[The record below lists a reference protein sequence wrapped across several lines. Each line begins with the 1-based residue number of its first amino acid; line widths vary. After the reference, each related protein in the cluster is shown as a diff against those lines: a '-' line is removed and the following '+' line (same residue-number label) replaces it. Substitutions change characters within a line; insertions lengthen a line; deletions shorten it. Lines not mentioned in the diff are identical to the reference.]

1 MEVSS
6 AQQHRGQQ
14 GGQQGSAEKASLNSP
29 KKKVLSAKEIHEFLP
44 AALEV
49 EQTPASSMGQTI
61 IWAIVLLFG
70 IAAAW
75 SWFGKVDIV
84 AVASGKVIPSE
95 RVKQIQPIETGSIK
109 AIYVEEGQYVNQGDP
124 LVDLDNTLHQAD
136 SRRLDTEL
144 QQRQLESLR
153 MAVFEQ
159 WLAAKEKS
167 TESPPLNIDA
177 VSHPQANIQRQQYL
191 LNQQVAEIHARLQ
204 NLNNEIRRQ
213 QAEQR
218 MADAEIAKKQRI
230 IPVLKQRV
238 DALDRLQQKKYGSR
252 LQYLELQQEL
262 IEEEQ
267 DLLVQ
272 QARLN
277 QLKAS
282 VAATR
287 AQITTLISEQRKN
300 NLAQK
305 QDIDLQIASLQQEL
319 IKARQRA
326 NQQRLTAPIS
336 GHIQQLVVH
345 TVGGVV
351 TPAQV
356 LMLVVPKQSQLEVEA
371 MVLNKDIGFVEEG
384 QAAAVKIDTF
394 NFTKYGLIEGEIKK
408 ISEDAIQDENLG
420 LVYSARVKLNQDKL
434 KVENKWVRLSPGM
447 SVTSEI
453 KTGQRRLIEFFL
465 SPLLRYRQESVR
477 ER

>member
-1 MEVSS
+1 MDNSS
-6 AQQHRGQQ
+6 YQQETEQQ
-14 GGQQGSAEKASLNSP
+14 SSGEKGPLTTP

-49 EQTPASSMGQTI
+49 EQTPASPVGRTI
-61 IWAIVLLFG
+61 IWAIVVLFV
-70 IAAAW
+70 IAAGW

-84 AVASGKVIPSE
+84 AVATGKVIPSE
-95 RVKQIQPIETGSIK
+95 RVKQIQPIETGAVQ
-109 AIYVEEGQYVNQGDP
+109 AIYIEEGQYVNKGDP
-124 LVDLDNTLHQAD
+124 LIALDNTLHQAD
-136 SRRLDTEL
+136 IQRLDTEL

-153 MAVFEQ
+153 MAAFER
-159 WLAAKEKS
+159 WLAANKQGTK
-167 TESPPLNIDA
+167 PPILDISSANH
-177 VSHPQANIQRQQYL
+177 SQSNIQRQQYL
-191 LNQQVAEIHARLQ
+191 LIQQTAEIRARLQ
-204 NLNNEIRRQ
+204 SLDNEVKRQ

-218 MADAEIAKKQRI
+218 MTDAEIAKKQRV

-238 DALDRLQQKKYGSR
+238 DALDKLQQKQYGSR

-272 QARLN
+272 QARLS
-277 QLKAS
+277 QLAAS

-305 QDIDLQIASLQQEL
+305 QDTDLQVASLQQEL
-319 IKARQRA
+319 IKARQRSD
-326 NQQRLTAPIS
+326 QQLLTAPIA
-336 GHIQQLVVH
+336 GHIQQLAVH

-356 LMLVVPKQSQLEVEA
+356 LMLVVPEQSQLEVEA

-420 LVYSARVKLNQDKL
+420 IL
-434 KVENKWVRLSPGM
+434 
-447 SVTSEI
+447 
-453 KTGQRRLIEFFL
+453 
-465 SPLLRYRQESVR
+465 
-477 ER
+477 